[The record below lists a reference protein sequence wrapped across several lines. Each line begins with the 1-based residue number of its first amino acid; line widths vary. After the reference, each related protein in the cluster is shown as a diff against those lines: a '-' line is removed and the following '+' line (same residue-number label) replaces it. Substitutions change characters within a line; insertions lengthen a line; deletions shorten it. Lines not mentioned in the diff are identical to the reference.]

1 MASLLSGLLARQM
14 GKPCMAY
21 QGEVLRRLQ
30 AVGANFMP
38 PSPASAALRPFK
50 LPLACMFDLPQ
61 AWKVVA
67 AAGVE
72 IFSRT
77 KGEMPRGCLSSQ
89 NEKGWNTLRPD
100 DRSQ

>member
-1 MASLLSGLLARQM
+1 MPLTRARM
-14 GKPCMAY
+14 NDYRKTTTS

-30 AVGANFMP
+30 AVGANCMP

-67 AAGVE
+67 AG
-72 IFSRT
+72 
-77 KGEMPRGCLSSQ
+77 
-89 NEKGWNTLRPD
+89 
-100 DRSQ
+100 